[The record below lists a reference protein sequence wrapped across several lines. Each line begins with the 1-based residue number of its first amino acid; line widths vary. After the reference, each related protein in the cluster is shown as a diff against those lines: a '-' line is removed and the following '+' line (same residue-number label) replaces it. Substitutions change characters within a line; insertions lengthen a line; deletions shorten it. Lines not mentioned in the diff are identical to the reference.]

1 MFIAVYTAMVGLTV
15 RGTFHHVKVIEQVKH
30 MIYNIWLHNN
40 YSHDSWFHNKYTD
53 HIYTTGLVDY
63 LKHGNNLIGT
73 TMVFKIRIQKSITDP
88 KVLWENFWQI
98 PQKLCGNIHSTIHCT
113 LSTILEKRQGKWL
126 LPMVKCWATSFKTNM
141 ALHFIGFISI
151 PSIGLQTS
159 HSEVLWHF

>member
-1 MFIAVYTAMVGLTV
+1 MPHQQYLFCNFYIFGDKLTFLGFVLIAVYTMVGLTV

-30 MIYNIWLHNN
+30 MIYNIWLHDN

-88 KVLWENFWQI
+88 KV
-98 PQKLCGNIHSTIHCT
+98 P
-113 LSTILEKRQGKWL
+113 
-126 LPMVKCWATSFKTNM
+126 
-141 ALHFIGFISI
+141 
-151 PSIGLQTS
+151 
-159 HSEVLWHF
+159 